1 MLGVC
6 YDLIGLHLLRR
17 DIGLLSFLFPIPPIH
32 RSPCTIRYNLVP
44 KLVSSLY
51 NMIWQLACIVL
62 MYNINLGATTTTTL
76 SIRGVTIPIDLVS
89 SAMDS
94 IRWRVVLF
102 KSVTIPT
109 SDPKSE
115 FSCQSSLSCAE
126 PTDPLNTS
134 YTWDISHTL
143 VTTYH
148 PYCQSPSA
156 LTKYLKQKLRH
167 QQAKCL
173 GRSLSAQVE
182 QNIPLKRNIAKTQGV
197 SWCLEGVD
205 GARLVWS
212 IEKCSPAGVFAKMDG
227 IQAWA

>member
-17 DIGLLSFLFPIPPIH
+17 DIGLLSFLFRIPPIH
-32 RSPCTIRYNLVP
+32 WSPCTIQYNLVP

-51 NMIWQLACIVL
+51 NMIWRLACIVL
-62 MYNINLGATTTTTL
+62 MYDINLGATTTTTL

-89 SAMDS
+89 SATDS

-115 FSCQSSLSCAE
+115 FLCQLSLSCTE

-134 YTWDISHTL
+134 YAWDISHTL

-156 LTKYLKQKLRH
+156 LTEYLKQKLHH
-167 QQAKCL
+167 QRAKHL
-173 GRSLSAQVE
+173 GHSPSTQVE
-182 QNIPLKRNIAKTQGV
+182 QNVPLECNR
-197 SWCLEGVD
+197 VD
-205 GARLVWS
+205 VLWGAEAHKQAIFFGPHRLDS
-212 IEKCSPAGVFAKMDG
+212 YGLF
-227 IQAWA
+227 Q